1 LNKCSFFLLQKDEEI
16 RSDNVQDYSNDEE
29 SHPTDGQT
37 EKNVRQIL
45 KKSSVVSTDNSEA
58 EDKSKRRTAKDEE
71 SDKHDESKEKGE
83 QKNKGKS
90 CRWLRQSLMV
100 IVYNMF

>member
-1 LNKCSFFLLQKDEEI
+1 
-16 RSDNVQDYSNDEE
+16 
-29 SHPTDGQT
+29 
-37 EKNVRQIL
+37 VRQIL
-45 KKSSVVSTDNSEA
+45 KKSSVVSTDNSET
-58 EDKSKRRTAKDEE
+58 EDKSKKRTAKDEE

-100 IVYNMF
+100 IGLSMF